1 MFCECPCHQ
10 SYHEYYVK
18 KFRIRRKLTIT
29 RNGAVHI
36 PIIRPISALISK
48 KEILISDVVGKGHV
62 ISYLITKDRMCNL
75 QDHQFYLANQY

>member
-18 KFRIRRKLTIT
+18 KFGIRRKLTIT

-36 PIIRPISALISK
+36 SITSPISVLISK
-48 KEILISDVVGKGHV
+48 KGN
-62 ISYLITKDRMCNL
+62 SYFCCSWEKTFNKLTN
-75 QDHQFYLANQY
+75 Y